1 MLAHNP
7 RCLATWTNLPPRR
20 YTNNVYHQAELVYP
34 MLLAAADAEDGVR
47 IFWRFPLLSWSR
59 GMLDLLNRRPWRR
72 SPSWTSELIVGNRTT
87 MPRNCLSFGPRG
99 AGNYFNEAVREAV
112 RSAPKLRKFVLKAC
126 GINERVAPPT
136 PRRAIYMPRRG
147 AGLQSCMKS
156 GCARNLVG
164 WRSLVHE
171 IERAF
176 PATAPLVVVG
186 TPGSSMTVCSQVA
199 LWASADILMTP
210 NGAHFVNAPFMAAGS
225 LLLEGVPWSMGGY
238 IGQTLI
244 TRWSGVHHLRLR
256 SSRPPSAP
264 ILGAYGRVKD
274 EAACATNELCM
285 RSYRDHS
292 NIHVTPTALAEL
304 LAAASTELLGCVD
317 KLRWKNRFGKTCAD
331 YATPM
336 PPAAAKDGSLTAGG
350 WCEAGR
356 LKPSAQW
363 AAGERYGWPERHC
376 CACGGSSAGVGHRPT
391 TKKLAAMS

>member
-34 MLLAAADAEDGVR
+34 MLLAAAEAEDGVR

-59 GMLDLLNRRPWRR
+59 GMLDLLNRRPWHRT
-72 SPSWTSELIVGNRTT
+72 PSWTSELIVGNRTT

-99 AGNYFNEAVREAV
+99 AGNYFNEAAREAV

-126 GINERVAPPT
+126 NINERVVPPT

-147 AGLQSCMKS
+147 AGLQSCMKT

-199 LWASADILMTP
+199 LWASAGKLQECHALQMARMHACMHACMYVCMPGRPHARWPSLEHGPGGRADDREVLIARDQ
-210 NGAHFVNAPFMAAGS
+210 AH
-225 LLLEGVPWSMGGY
+225 
-238 IGQTLI
+238 I
-244 TRWSGVHHLRLR
+244 TRTSTRHCQV
-256 SSRPPSAP
+256 PSA
-264 ILGAYGRVKD
+264 V
-274 EAACATNELCM
+274 C
-285 RSYRDHS
+285 S
-292 NIHVTPTALAEL
+292 LAMGTGHCYEH
-304 LAAASTELLGCVD
+304 
-317 KLRWKNRFGKTCAD
+317 
-331 YATPM
+331 
-336 PPAAAKDGSLTAGG
+336 
-350 WCEAGR
+350 
-356 LKPSAQW
+356 
-363 AAGERYGWPERHC
+363 WP
-376 CACGGSSAGVGHRPT
+376 
-391 TKKLAAMS
+391 